1 MKMQINISLQRN
13 QWMMQEV
20 LVVKCLLLTG
30 IWCFIPWKAICGYIY
45 TNPAALQWEVNIYLR
60 EIERPVKISSSVR
73 FFLVLQVGAGWFLH
87 YYHPHHHNHNHNH
100 HQHRVC
106 GGQPQL
112 FSIPAVC
119 VQGLVG
125 LYSVATLVASA
136 AAGLETI
143 WRGR

>member
-73 FFLVLQVGAGWFLH
+73 FFWCCRLELAG
-87 YYHPHHHNHNHNH
+87 
-100 HQHRVC
+100 
-106 GGQPQL
+106 
-112 FSIPAVC
+112 FSIIIILITITTTTTIISTVC
-119 VQGLVG
+119 VEGSRSYSLFQPSVCRGLSASIASQHSS
-125 LYSVATLVASA
+125 LLPRLV
-136 AAGLETI
+136 
-143 WRGR
+143 

>member
-60 EIERPVKISSSVR
+60 EIERPVKISSLVR
-73 FFLVLQVGAGWFLH
+73 FFWCCRLELAGFSIIIILITITTTTTIIST
-87 YYHPHHHNHNHNH
+87 
-100 HQHRVC
+100 VC